1 MKTFKSVTILSA
13 ALVLGLGAVACSNDD
28 TSDVDGAGGD
38 NTGGTASGSGGA
50 TNGTG
55 GLANLGGN
63 GGEGGA
69 DSGATILQLLSADS
83 DYSLLVEAVTAAGLV
98 EALSGNDLT
107 VFAPNNAAM
116 EELLDDLDLD
126 SVSDLT
132 AAQLRPIL
140 LYHVLD
146 HVVSSTEAKSLAP
159 GDGKGTSL
167 GGKYELALDGSD
179 LLIDEATVTMA
190 DIQATNGVIHHIDSV
205 LLPSITD
212 IVTTDPSLSGL
223 KGWIVD
229 ADGATD
235 STPKLGLVL
244 DANAEIDGPIDGKW
258 TVFAPNN
265 LAVSGLSTPPSGQDL
280 TNVLAYHTVTSLFAV
295 TFMEALDFMN
305 DSFETSF
312 ATHTVVVDG
321 DGADT
326 VTVSDENT
334 TSDDATVKVADI
346 YAANGIIH
354 IIDEVLLPVIGD

>member
-13 ALVLGLGAVACSNDD
+13 ALALGLGAVACSNDD
-28 TSDVDGAGGD
+28 PSDVDGAGGD
-38 NTGGTASGSGGA
+38 NTGGTASGGA
-50 TNGTG
+50 PNGTG

-69 DSGATILQLLSADS
+69 DSGSSILQLLSADS
-83 DYSLLVEAVTAAGLV
+83 DYSMLVEAVTAAGLV
-98 EALSGNDLT
+98 DALSDDDLT
-107 VFAPNNAAM
+107 VFAPDNAAM

-132 AAQLRPIL
+132 QAQLRPIL

-146 HVVSSTEAKSLAP
+146 HVVSSTEAKALAP

-190 DIQATNGVIHHIDSV
+190 DVQATNGVIHYIDSV

-229 ADGATD
+229 ADGTTD
-235 STPKLGLVL
+235 STPKLALVL
-244 DANAEIDGPIDGKW
+244 DANADIDGPIDGKW

-295 TFMEALDFMN
+295 TFMEALDFTN

-321 DGADT
+321 DSADT

-354 IIDEVLLPVIGD
+354 IIDEVLLPVISD